1 MANKIFSKAPLTEVI
16 FEIKFKNP
24 NIKNYEILT
33 GELNSK
39 LKKKYPYFEP
49 LKPQEIPSFLLPH
62 VVHHRFRKNN
72 NEYPLYQIGPG
83 IVTFNSNGI
92 NYANGGWPVFKKT
105 LMEFISVYKEV
116 LTDELFV
123 PENIEKITLRYIDKI
138 EDDRM
143 YPDTK
148 KYFCENLKLSIE
160 PEFVNNTDYKDGL
173 QDVSL
178 FQTYMLN
185 DGFSK
190 LLFNIRTITEGSRK
204 LLLDSSVV
212 TKNPPNIDLLK
223 PWLDFAHKKLKELF
237 LGLTS
242 NIQDTFEE

>member
-1 MANKIFSKAPLTEVI
+1 MTNKIFSKAPLTEVI

-24 NIKNYEILT
+24 SIKNYELLT
-33 GELNSK
+33 GELNAK

-62 VVHHRFRKNN
+62 VVHHRFRKNI

-83 IVTFNSNGI
+83 IVTFNSNGES
-92 NYANGGWPVFKKT
+92 YGGWPIFKKA
-105 LMEFISVYKEV
+105 LIEFITAYKEI
-116 LTDELFV
+116 LTEELFI

-160 PEFVNNTDYKDGL
+160 PDFINNTDYKSGL
-173 QDVSL
+173 QDISL
-178 FQTYMLN
+178 FQAYKLSDST
-185 DGFSK
+185 SK

-204 LLLDSSVV
+204 LLVDSSVV
-212 TKNPPNIDLLK
+212 TEELANIESLK
-223 PWLDFAHKKLKELF
+223 SWLDFAHKKLKELF

-242 NIQDTFEE
+242 NIQDTFNE

>member
-1 MANKIFSKAPLTEVI
+1 L
-16 FEIKFKNP
+16 EIKFKDP

-33 GELNSK
+33 GELNAK

-62 VVHHRFRKNN
+62 VVHHRFRKNI

-83 IVTFNSNGI
+83 IVTFNSNGE
-92 NYANGGWPVFKKT
+92 NYANGGWPNFRKT
-105 LMEFISVYKEV
+105 LIDFIAAYKDV
-116 LTDELFV
+116 LTDELFTS
-123 PENIEKITLRYIDKI
+123 ENIEKITLRYIDKI
-138 EDDRM
+138 EDARM

-148 KYFCENLKLSIE
+148 KYFRENLKLSIE

-173 QDVSL
+173 QDISL
-178 FQTYMLN
+178 FQTYKLN
-185 DGFSK
+185 DGTSK

-204 LLLDSSVV
+204 LLVDSSVV
-212 TKNPPNIDLLK
+212 VKDISSTDSLK

-242 NIQDTFEE
+242 NIQDTFNE